1 MAVMRSIMYVP
12 GNNPKMV
19 EKAPSIPAD
28 IITLDLEDSVP
39 PSEKEAARKLVA
51 EKLKYAGS
59 GGAQVYVRINNWETE
74 MTNDDLEAVVWE
86 GLDGVTLAKTGHP
99 DDVKR
104 LDWKLE
110 ELERR
115 RGIPVGTVKISML
128 LETAKGI
135 MNAYE
140 CCMASS
146 RNVNAI
152 FGAVDYCRDM
162 RVKLTSEAV
171 EQMWGRAKMAI
182 AARAAGIVAIDAP
195 FVAYQ
200 DIPAFERNV
209 MEGKQM
215 GYEGRMIIHP
225 SQVEPSNRLY
235 APDPADVE
243 WANGVVKV
251 FEEEGLAK
259 GKAAVSTT
267 GEGNVSIE
275 LNGESTLRSGYEHA
289 GLEKNNGGS
298 LTIADEDKN
307 GKLTA
312 WGGQQGAGIG
322 GGHTGDGSDIIISGG
337 EVSASGGENGAGIG
351 GGVYGKGEGIT
362 VSGNAQLKV
371 RGGSVHGDYGTGA
384 GIGGGGSYGTDGA
397 EVEPDICAL
406 NPGGKIEYYAPR
418 SSMSGTPNKT
428 VTNPTGDFV
437 WDSGTVTTPATC
449 TGKGVRTYTCTS
461 SSHTKTEDI
470 PALNHSFAGQ
480 EYVSDNNATCEQ
492 DGTKTAKCVRY
503 GTGGCME
510 TDTVTDT
517 DSKLGHLFEDYVSN
531 NDATYAHDGTK
542 TAKCVRY
549 DQCGET
555 HTMPDE
561 GSRLIAPPLYRVTDK
576 DGRDIAYTAEQ
587 KGGVL
592 TVTVDEDLA
601 ILTGRLSG
609 IRTLKAQGVEK
620 IVFVTKGVT
629 SAFLLSDLL
638 DKGEG
643 GEAYRLT
650 HSGKAVTFTLGESM
664 ADVSAILIKP

>member
-86 GLDGVTLAKTGHP
+86 DLDGVTLAKTGHP

-215 GYEGRMIIHP
+215 GCEGRMIIHQP
-225 SQVEPSNRLY
+225 GGTLNRLY

-251 FEEEGLAK
+251 FERARQ
-259 GKAAVSTT
+259 GKAAVSYLSKMVDT
-267 GEGNVSIE
+267 VY
-275 LNGESTLRSGYEHA
+275 LNARHFGRSGR
-289 GLEKNNGGS
+289 N
-298 LTIADEDKN
+298 
-307 GKLTA
+307 
-312 WGGQQGAGIG
+312 
-322 GGHTGDGSDIIISGG
+322 
-337 EVSASGGENGAGIG
+337 
-351 GGVYGKGEGIT
+351 
-362 VSGNAQLKV
+362 
-371 RGGSVHGDYGTGA
+371 R
-384 GIGGGGSYGTDGA
+384 
-397 EVEPDICAL
+397 
-406 NPGGKIEYYAPR
+406 R
-418 SSMSGTPNKT
+418 
-428 VTNPTGDFV
+428 
-437 WDSGTVTTPATC
+437 
-449 TGKGVRTYTCTS
+449 
-461 SSHTKTEDI
+461 
-470 PALNHSFAGQ
+470 
-480 EYVSDNNATCEQ
+480 
-492 DGTKTAKCVRY
+492 
-503 GTGGCME
+503 
-510 TDTVTDT
+510 
-517 DSKLGHLFEDYVSN
+517 
-531 NDATYAHDGTK
+531 
-542 TAKCVRY
+542 
-549 DQCGET
+549 
-555 HTMPDE
+555 
-561 GSRLIAPPLYRVTDK
+561 
-576 DGRDIAYTAEQ
+576 
-587 KGGVL
+587 
-592 TVTVDEDLA
+592 
-601 ILTGRLSG
+601 
-609 IRTLKAQGVEK
+609 
-620 IVFVTKGVT
+620 
-629 SAFLLSDLL
+629 
-638 DKGEG
+638 
-643 GEAYRLT
+643 
-650 HSGKAVTFTLGESM
+650 
-664 ADVSAILIKP
+664 